1 MDVPLASD
9 ILFADGLD
17 AEKQMTGV
25 IAAAGFKAALIRLIS
40 QGRRWAGGMAST
52 KSKNPLCLSI
62 SQTKVLGHFILMSA
76 GGRLVVF

>member
-25 IAAAGFKAALIRLIS
+25 IAAAGFKAALIRLI
-40 QGRRWAGGMAST
+40 
-52 KSKNPLCLSI
+52 P
-62 SQTKVLGHFILMSA
+62 
-76 GGRLVVF
+76 